1 MTKIRLYQLNYR
13 FNTDLTILLQN
24 GKKTDIQPN
33 LAPDFHSMPKN
44 KSAVIRYRIIDQC
57 INDKRHPFPSLDYL
71 ARRCSEI
78 LDTDI
83 SPSTIEKDLAA
94 MKKDHPVGHN
104 APIVYSK
111 QEKGYAYSE
120 AGFSISEL
128 NLEDEEW
135 NALRFSAQLLHQYR
149 DVPIFADFKNAI
161 GRINTRFSLGI
172 DTDETIVNQHVHFES
187 SNATNGMEWIDM
199 IYEAISN
206 KCAIGFTYTNI
217 YKKKT
222 SAYTLVP
229 YLLKEHRNRWYVIGW
244 EDKRQDYLTFA
255 LDRVAGLEIIRIPQA
270 RRNDFNPDSFFK
282 HATGIM
288 EGDGKP
294 MKVELSISDPIS
306 KLVLLEPI
314 HPSQTI
320 LAEATDHVRIGLTVF
335 VNEEFCLRLL
345 GLGPWC
351 QVKKPA
357 ALKQTMGE
365 MIKKMGKGY

>member
-1 MTKIRLYQLNYR
+1 
-13 FNTDLTILLQN
+13 
-24 GKKTDIQPN
+24 
-33 LAPDFHSMPKN
+33 MPKN

-57 INDKRHPFPSLDYL
+57 INDKRHRFPNLEYL
-71 ARRCSEI
+71 AQRCSDI

-83 SPSTIEKDLAA
+83 SPSTIEKDIAA

-104 APIVYSK
+104 APIIYSK
-111 QEKGYAYSE
+111 QERGYAYSE
-120 AGFSISEL
+120 VGFSISEL
-128 NLEDEEW
+128 NLQDEEW

-172 DTDETIVNQHVHFES
+172 DTNETMVNQHVHFES

-206 KCAIGFTYTNI
+206 RFSIGFRYNNI

-222 SAYTLVP
+222 STYTLVP

-244 EDKRQDYLTFA
+244 ENSREDYLTFA
-255 LDRVAGLEIIRIPQA
+255 LDRVSALDIISEVQQ
-270 RRNDFNPDSFFK
+270 RRNDFNPDSFFQ

-288 EGDGKP
+288 EGNGKP
-294 MKVELSISDPIS
+294 VKVELNIKDPIS

-320 LAEATDHVRIGLTVF
+320 LAESAEQVRIGLTVF

-351 QVKKPA
+351 IVVKPA
-357 ALKQTMGE
+357 SLRQGIAK
-365 MIKKMGKGY
+365 MIKKMGDDY